1 MSKFNKVTPEFVEK
15 LRSILGEKGVT
26 TDPEKLLTFQT
37 ELLLVPHPGSGCFPG
52 NDGTSS
58 GRCETC
64 Q

>member
-37 ELLLVPHPGSGCFPG
+37 DEEGNSTGSAPRKWLLSRKPR
-52 NDGTSS
+52 NK
-58 GRCETC
+58 
-64 Q
+64 